1 MDRIF
6 ILMDKSRCE
15 EERGCK
21 KKNLNGIWVKKRE
34 KCGRGGGVK
43 DLNRYNMGLQEGLG
57 FATKFVRIPARK
69 GTKAAVSF
77 LFQTKFRVK
86 SFHNVCL
93 LSPSSFPLERA
104 TRTNL
109 S

>member
-1 MDRIF
+1 
-6 ILMDKSRCE
+6 MDKSRCE

-34 KCGRGGGVK
+34 KCGRGGGERFESIQYGITRRVSIRDK
-43 DLNRYNMGLQEGLG
+43 I
-57 FATKFVRIPARK
+57 VRIPARK